1 MVDAI
6 QSSGVFR
13 MSILHCGYDCGCDW
27 YLNRFFSCQRKRCLE
42 RYQRFSS
49 LQHHLDLGK
58 HERTSEHKLLLDS
71 AVLYYATGTVRR
83 WCVTWYRNLE
93 SDLSFRIYRVYQ
105 SDGPRKSSHV
115 WRTRFSEKQ
124 KDYFSSKFLIGK
136 ANGQKVDTASV
147 VKATMTARPR
157 KQWELNRL
165 FTNSEFLTRQQIS
178 VFFPR
183 LV

>member
-1 MVDAI
+1 ML
-6 QSSGVFR
+6 SSHR
-13 MSILHCGYDCGCDW
+13 GY
-27 YLNRFFSCQRKRCLE
+27 SVCLC
-42 RYQRFSS
+42 YI
-49 LQHHLDLGK
+49 
-58 HERTSEHKLLLDS
+58 
-71 AVLYYATGTVRR
+71 AVATVAATGTSTVFSLVNGKDAQKGIRDFPPCSTI
-83 WCVTWYRNLE
+83 WTLE
-93 SDLSFRIYRVYQ
+93 NMNVLQNINYFLTVQCSTMQQEPSAGGVSPDTGTQKATNPFESTVC
-105 SDGPRKSSHV
+105 
-115 WRTRFSEKQ
+115 RFSEKQ